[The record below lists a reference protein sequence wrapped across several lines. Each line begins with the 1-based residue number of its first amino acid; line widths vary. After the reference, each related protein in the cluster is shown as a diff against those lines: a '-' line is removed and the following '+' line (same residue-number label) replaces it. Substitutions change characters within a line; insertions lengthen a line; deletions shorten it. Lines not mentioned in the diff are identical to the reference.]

1 MAKRKTLRR
10 QRDKALKELETL
22 KKRIYRIEPQ
32 PLRIE
37 QFESRV
43 RIFQAHCDVLELDLE
58 HHFITEEILELNDF
72 VNRNCDNAGFQRLPD
87 ELANK
92 HLTLYFEEG
101 VFGVGFP
108 DVSVDKELSVIRN
121 IFYVHQLQQVLRLC
135 GLNELADNF
144 KVRRN

>member
-1 MAKRKTLRR
+1 MRATELMINDLVRTNKDEIIKVESISTKRQHRKVGYHKPADITHIKYVR
-10 QRDKALKELETL
+10 QGQLEPIL
-22 KKRIYRIEPQ
+22 
-32 PLRIE
+32 L
-37 QFESRV
+37 
-43 RIFQAHCDVLELDLE
+43 
-58 HHFITEEILELNDF
+58 TEEILELNGF
-72 VNRNCDNAGFQRLPD
+72 VNRNYDNAGFQRLPD